1 MIREVLEI
9 ITVTGLKLG
18 QTSAPQEAAS
28 HPSSHRR
35 VSMGYGR
42 SLPVGSGGLAC
53 CDSRGCKES
62 ETTDMCSYKEL
73 THWKRL

>member
-42 SLPVGSGGLAC
+42 SLPVGSGGLAEC
-53 CDSRGCKES
+53 
-62 ETTDMCSYKEL
+62 L
-73 THWKRL
+73 